1 MLQQPAAAQ
10 PGRAAI
16 SALRQSQT
24 AEGAVVLTG
33 LQAGSSYD
41 LTAAAHD
48 ASSAPVAA
56 TAGSYTFSSDGGG
69 GGGAAT
75 APPAQ
80 PSIDEPRTVV
90 GASNVTVG
98 GVSGGG
104 GGTGVALWTVVAV
117 PTEGTPGLPVAAT
130 GTTAQLTI
138 GELPPGVYLVYAA
151 ATAAYTS
158 SATEMLESIGDGGS
172 DLLQSKLAS
181 LAAAA
186 QAQRAAATSEL
197 HWAGES
203 YRVREDKIR
212 IPLTQAQELEAEL
225 EGAMEAEGAGAAAP
239 ASQPALYK
247 ASGETHQ
254 T

>member
-1 MLQQPAAAQ
+1 M
-10 PGRAAI
+10 
-16 SALRQSQT
+16 
-24 AEGAVVLTG
+24 LTG

-117 PTEGTPGLPVAAT
+117 PTEGEREGR
-130 GTTAQLTI
+130 GGRETANCLALLCEQPCFVTI
-138 GELPPGVYLVYAA
+138 
-151 ATAAYTS
+151 S
-158 SATEMLESIGDGGS
+158 
-172 DLLQSKLAS
+172 AS
-181 LAAAA
+181 L
-186 QAQRAAATSEL
+186 
-197 HWAGES
+197 
-203 YRVREDKIR
+203 
-212 IPLTQAQELEAEL
+212 
-225 EGAMEAEGAGAAAP
+225 
-239 ASQPALYK
+239 
-247 ASGETHQ
+247 
-254 T
+254 